1 VCGSLAA
8 LSLFPAGASGQARQH
23 KPIGAR
29 ASVVTVLAGDR
40 QGTAFAYLRR
50 GELLT
55 NAHVVRGSGRV
66 DVVLR
71 SGKRVPG
78 HVTALDGQ
86 HDLATVKAAVG
97 LPVLLPARGR
107 PDVGSKV
114 VAIGSPLGLSG
125 SVSEGV
131 VSAVRRR
138 QGSGVLIQTDLS
150 VNPGNSGGPL
160 LDSRGRVLG
169 VTSSRAAAG
178 ISFAVP
184 ISYAAQL
191 PSHPFTPGSNSG
203 GLSLLWVVAIALVA
217 LVLIAIAFVLL
228 RRRRS
233 ARPLAPVEVRIRPG
247 SQTTLTPPPTFEP
260 EPQVE
265 LKPRPE

>member
-1 VCGSLAA
+1 V
-8 LSLFPAGASGQARQH
+8 LSLLPATAAQAR
-23 KPIGAR
+23 KNSPIDAR
-29 ASVVTVLAGDR
+29 RSVVTLLAGDR
-40 QGTAFAYLRR
+40 QGTAFAYVHR

-71 SGKRVPG
+71 SGKRVSG
-78 HVTALDGQ
+78 RVTALDEQ
-86 HDLATVKAAVG
+86 HDLATVEAPVS

-107 PDVGSKV
+107 PAIGSKV

-138 QGSGVLIQTDLS
+138 HGAGRLIQTDLS

-160 LDSRGRVLG
+160 LDSRGRVIG

-184 ISYAAQL
+184 ISYAALL
-191 PSHPFTPGSNSG
+191 PTHPFTAASSSGSV
-203 GLSLLWVVAIALVA
+203 SLLLIVGIALVA
-217 LVLIAIAFVLL
+217 LVLMATAFVLL
-228 RRRRS
+228 RRRSR
-233 ARPLAPVEVRIRPG
+233 RPPPSIEVRIRPG
-247 SQTTLTPPPTFEP
+247 TQSSPEVLPAPPRVFEP

-265 LKPRPE
+265 LKPRSE